1 MLERW
6 RDGETERRQGHKSGH
21 IQKKNKTQTP
31 FFFKCIA
38 LAIVVEP
45 NEHGKQHQFN
55 ASFMF
60 FIFD

>member
-6 RDGETERRQGHKSGH
+6 RDGKGTKVDTYRRKTKHKR
-21 IQKKNKTQTP
+21 Q
-31 FFFKCIA
+31 FFFKCIT

>member
-6 RDGETERRQGHKSGH
+6 RDGETARA
-21 IQKKNKTQTP
+21 QKWTHTEEKQNTNAN
-31 FFFKCIA
+31 FFFKCIT